1 MGNDKG
7 RGSSGGGGV
16 MPLGEGVTHHGVGR
30 GGQCGQTHT

>member
-1 MGNDKG
+1 MT
-7 RGSSGGGGV
+7 RGGVVVGGGGV